1 MTSSYTP
8 RPRVFR
14 RALAAPYLGG
24 VVEEGIAARVYVE
37 AHEGGP
43 LREVSAGR
51 PEAREGGSEGGV
63 GAREAV
69 VKGGAETAALLVD
82 VEARGRRGGRERR
95 PGRSVPDVVGAGRPV
110 EAARGGVGGEVERVL
125 GGELRRGGGFGCGTP
140 STCGEEEE
148 WKEDEAAHWYRVQ
161 GVSSSRVLVK
171 PVGGQSVFGREGV
184 VEVGWNKGG

>member
-125 GGELRRGGGFGCGTP
+125 GGELRRGGDFGCGTP

-148 WKEDEAAHWYRVQ
+148 
-161 GVSSSRVLVK
+161 
-171 PVGGQSVFGREGV
+171 
-184 VEVGWNKGG
+184 